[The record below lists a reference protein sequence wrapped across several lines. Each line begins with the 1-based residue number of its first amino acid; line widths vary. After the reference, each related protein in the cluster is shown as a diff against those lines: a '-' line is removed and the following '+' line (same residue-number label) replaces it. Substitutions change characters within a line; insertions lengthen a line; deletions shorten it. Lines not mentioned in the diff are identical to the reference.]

1 MSLGTRPV
9 GSRADRWHRCCHSK
23 LLLALRHESRRE
35 EVKPAMT
42 WETPEFIEIK
52 MDAEMSSYQES

>member
-1 MSLGTRPV
+1 VLLS
-9 GSRADRWHRCCHSK
+9 SRHP
-23 LLLALRHESRRE
+23 SRRE

-42 WETPEFIEIK
+42 WESPEFIEIK

>member
-1 MSLGTRPV
+1 
-9 GSRADRWHRCCHSK
+9 
-23 LLLALRHESRRE
+23 
-35 EVKPAMT
+35 VKGGGEAHMT

>member
-1 MSLGTRPV
+1 MLPVQNLPAIATR
-9 GSRADRWHRCCHSK
+9 SC
-23 LLLALRHESRRE
+23 RE

>member
-1 MSLGTRPV
+1 V
-9 GSRADRWHRCCHSK
+9 I
-23 LLLALRHESRRE
+23 RRE
-35 EVKPAMT
+35 EVKRTMT

>member
-1 MSLGTRPV
+1 MLPVKDLPAIVTR
-9 GSRADRWHRCCHSK
+9 
-23 LLLALRHESRRE
+23 SRRE
-35 EVKPAMT
+35 EVKRAMT

>member
-1 MSLGTRPV
+1 MLPFE
-9 GSRADRWHRCCHSK
+9 